1 MDQLNIDFKESIPV
15 AQLGIIPLESSP
27 GTRPESKRVHR
38 FMA

>member
-15 AQLGIIPLESSP
+15 AQLGIIPLESSREL
-27 GTRPESKRVHR
+27 GQKVNEYIA